1 MAKIACKAITI
12 RVCPSMAY
20 GIIILL
26 PEVPADAVSFE
37 ETGEEG
43 DGISENHE
51 AHKDQQS
58 PTHKRHPTEIRTK
71 ILEVTQEGIHPKGR
85 QEKRKP

>member
-1 MAKIACKAITI
+1 MAKIEREAITI
-12 RVCPSMAY
+12 RVCPPPYMTY
-20 GIIILL
+20 QIIILL

-51 AHKDQQS
+51 AHQDQ
-58 PTHKRHPTEIRTK
+58 
-71 ILEVTQEGIHPKGR
+71 
-85 QEKRKP
+85 